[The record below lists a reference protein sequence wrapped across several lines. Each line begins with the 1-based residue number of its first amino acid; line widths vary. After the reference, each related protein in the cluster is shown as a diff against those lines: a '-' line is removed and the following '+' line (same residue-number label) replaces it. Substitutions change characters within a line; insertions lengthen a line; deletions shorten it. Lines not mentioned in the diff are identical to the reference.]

1 MEQKALYDSLNLDN
15 ETPSTLFITDNKGNI
30 LLSNEFTAMTLGM
43 PLSELLTAN
52 VYDLVKSGAYN
63 TSATIQTIETKQPSQ
78 VTLLTNQG
86 FQVHSSS
93 TPILRPDGSLHLVL
107 TKSAPFTQ
115 KALKKWEGM
124 QKWQQIAQQEQQ
136 LEQQHSGIIAE
147 SNVMRRLMR
156 MCRQIAPY
164 DSRILFYGESGVGKE
179 VLAKFTHERSSAAKG
194 NFIAINCATIPE
206 NLFESE
212 LFGFKKGAFTSAD
225 HNKKGILEEI
235 NGGTFFLDEIS
246 EMPLSVQTKFLR
258 VLETMEFRPLGSAE
272 SVKVNFRLMSASN
285 RDLEQ
290 LVAQGKFREDLYYRI
305 NVIPVYIPP
314 LRERTKDI
322 LALANQFIQR
332 YNQKYTKK
340 VEIDGD
346 ISKDLLTYNW
356 PGNIRELK
364 NYIERLVILD
374 GLAGHSDTQD
384 RAKNEHEHLDNYY
397 IHKSEHPLADY
408 LALVEK
414 HYLEKKLHENNYN
427 ISKTAEVCR
436 ISRPYFYKR
445 LAQLKIT
452 VK

>member
-1 MEQKALYDSLNLDN
+1 MEKKALYDSLNLDN
-15 ETPSTLFITDNKGNI
+15 ETPSTLFVTDDKGNI

-43 PLSELLTAN
+43 SLSELLTAN

-86 FQVHSSS
+86 FQVQSNS

-107 TKSAPFTQ
+107 TKSAPLTQ
-115 KALKKWEGM
+115 KELEQWGGI
-124 QKWQQIAQQEQQ
+124 QKWQQ
-136 LEQQHSGIIAE
+136 LEQQEQQIEQDHAGIIAE
-147 SNVMRRLMR
+147 SNIMRRLIS

-179 VLAKFTHERSSAAKG
+179 VLAKFTHDHSSAANG

-225 HNKKGILEEI
+225 HNKKGILEET
-235 NGGTFFLDEIS
+235 NGGTLFLDEIS

-258 VLETMEFRPLGSAE
+258 VLETMEFRPLGSSE
-272 SVKVNFRLMSASN
+272 SIKVNFRLMSASN

-322 LALANQFIQR
+322 LILANQFLQR
-332 YNQKYTKK
+332 YNQKYTKR

-346 ISKDLLTYNW
+346 ISKYLLTYNW

-364 NYIERLVILD
+364 NYIERLVILN
-374 GLAGHSDTQD
+374 GLSGHSDSQNTT
-384 RAKNEHEHLDNYY
+384 KNENDHLDNYY
-397 IHKSEHPLADY
+397 VHKSEHHLEDY
-408 LALVEK
+408 LAQVEK
-414 HYLEKKLHENNYN
+414 HYLEKKLQENNYN
-427 ISKTAEVCR
+427 ISKTAEECR
-436 ISRPYFYKR
+436 ISRPYLYKR
-445 LAQLKIT
+445 LAQLNIT